1 MLCTLVH
8 EVHSI
13 GSWAELDGEE
23 DESME
28 REKDELGPALPA
40 TFVYGKIEENIG
52 GVNVGWDIQVWESVL
67 QVEIASV
74 WEYIWESK
82 EAESEHR

>member
-8 EVHSI
+8 VVHSI
-13 GSWAELDGEE
+13 GSCGALDVEE

-40 TFVYGKIEENIG
+40 TFVYGKIEENID
-52 GVNVGWDIQVWESVL
+52 GVDVGWDVQV
-67 QVEIASV
+67 
-74 WEYIWESK
+74 
-82 EAESEHR
+82 

>member
-1 MLCTLVH
+1 MDV
-8 EVHSI
+8 
-13 GSWAELDGEE
+13 EE

-52 GVNVGWDIQVWESVL
+52 GVNVGWDIQV
-67 QVEIASV
+67 
-74 WEYIWESK
+74 
-82 EAESEHR
+82 